1 MRASGSLEQRQA
13 QGKRRSRSIFVELA
27 VLVVQILVKI
37 LVLLVDLFVL
47 FGVLP
52 LQMFMLTAV
61 LSSRRVRM
69 APMPSFVLCVELIV
83 ARLMLCV

>member
-1 MRASGSLEQRQA
+1 MLL
-13 QGKRRSRSIFVELA
+13 VE
-27 VLVVQILVKI
+27 VFVKI
-37 LVLLVDLFVL
+37 PVLLVELFVL

-69 APMPSFVLCVELIV
+69 PAMPGFVLCVELIV

>member
-1 MRASGSLEQRQA
+1 MRASGWLEQRQA
-13 QGKRRSRSIFVELA
+13 QGKRRSIFVELA
-27 VLVVQILVKI
+27 VLVIQIFVKI
-37 LVLLVDLFVL
+37 PVLLVDLFVL

-69 APMPSFVLCVELIV
+69 PAMPSFVLCVELIV